1 MKNIKNS
8 RFNNL
13 IRRKTNE
20 DELDYD
26 LEENSDEQSD
36 DKIGESKDPKVKKA
50 KKVEIK
56 NLRQIGYGA
65 AGLTIGVIAYLLLSA
80 SAPTVNDARSTIS
93 EFTTVGQSSG
103 YEDEF
108 GYEGDVWN
116 DEGFDKEVVVDEDYT
131 GDVVPLHPF
140 GSYRVTRAEFDE
152 YERNET
158 VRYGKVNPTFYFD
171 MPAAT
176 PEDEEGQEETT
187 GIRSGTNITNVE
199 VKDVDDSDIDIK
211 KELAKIDT
219 NNDGTITIA
228 EAEAA
233 GYSMPIK
240 KDFWLYKYMSD
251 RDGDG
256 QVGESSSNIDDAA
269 FNTGGRS
276 ESIISGFNIHTTKTE
291 EYNVTRIREQ
301 FAKHAVLP
309 VDAEYFN
316 ISSTYGIR
324 IDPFTKGRAF
334 HAGVDF
340 SKAGINGSNIY
351 AVMGGKIT
359 EAVASTSKDGLGN
372 YVVIDHGEF
381 HTLYAHM
388 TDGPTLEVGNV
399 VQAGDIVGTV
409 GNTGR
414 STGPHL
420 HFEVG
425 VGGVKFDGLEF
436 LIHIVDKD
444 NNGHVTVEEAKQAG
458 FTGDID
464 SEHWLYS
471 YMTKGK

>member
-1 MKNIKNS
+1 MKNMKKS

-20 DELDYD
+20 DELGYN
-26 LEENSDEQSD
+26 LEDNDNENEKTDESR
-36 DKIGESKDPKVKKA
+36 KAVVNKVKKPE
-50 KKVEIK
+50 VK

-80 SAPTVNDARSTIS
+80 SAPTVNQVRSTLP
-93 EFTTVGQSSG
+93 EFASAGQSSG

-108 GYEGDVWN
+108 GYEDELGYEDEFWN
-116 DEGFDKEVVVDEDYT
+116 DEGFDEDVVVNEEYT

-140 GSYRVTRAEFDE
+140 GSYRVTRTEFDE

-158 VRYGKVNPTFYFD
+158 VRYGKVNPTFFFNKSSVS
-171 MPAAT
+171 
-176 PEDEEGQEETT
+176 QEETEKEEELMQQAPL
-187 GIRSGTNITNVE
+187 VE
-199 VKDVDDSDIDIK
+199 NNNASEDNTDDNADNAPISLDI
-211 KELAKIDT
+211 
-219 NNDGTITIA
+219 
-228 EAEAA
+228 
-233 GYSMPIK
+233 
-240 KDFWLYKYMSD
+240 
-251 RDGDG
+251 
-256 QVGESSSNIDDAA
+256 
-269 FNTGGRS
+269 GGRG
-276 ESIISGFNIHTTKTE
+276 ENVITGFNIHTTKTE
-291 EYNVTRIREQ
+291 EYNVANIREQ

-324 IDPFTKGRAF
+324 VDPFTKGRAF

-340 SKAGINGSNIY
+340 SKTGISGSNIY

-359 EAVASTSKDGLGN
+359 EAVASTSKEGLGN

-381 HTLYAHM
+381 HTVYAHM
-388 TDGPTLEVGNV
+388 TDGPTLEVDDV

-409 GNTGR
+409 GSTGR

-444 NNGHVTVEEAKQAG
+444 NNGYVTVEEAKQAG

-471 YMTKGK
+471 YMTKGE